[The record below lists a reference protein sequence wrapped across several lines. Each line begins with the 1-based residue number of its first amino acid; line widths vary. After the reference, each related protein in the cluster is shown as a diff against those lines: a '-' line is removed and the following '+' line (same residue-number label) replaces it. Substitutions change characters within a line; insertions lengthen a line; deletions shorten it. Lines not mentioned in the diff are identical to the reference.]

1 MFTFYE
7 LAVCTNALLVVLV
20 VCMNFLYSFYILAS
34 SCMY

>member
-20 VCMNFLYSFYILAS
+20 VCMSLMYSFYVLVACTS
-34 SCMY
+34 F